1 LHIFEPCC
9 HFLYMKKFFYKR
21 EIMKSVWVVYSL
33 GKLGGF
39 IYGAR
44 RATHKGGIYPPT
56 ADSRTNDYDAVDDS
70 NLRMSLST

>member
-1 LHIFEPCC
+1 
-9 HFLYMKKFFYKR
+9 
-21 EIMKSVWVVYSL
+21 MKSVWVVYSL

-44 RATHKGGIYPPT
+44 RATHKGGIHPPT